1 MDLHYNMTS
10 KQNGDSIITLPNYPI
25 NKIVVHYCYACIPSF
40 EIKCTGDGWLWVS
53 CLLCVCVYLA
63 ASTVA
68 LDFLSRK
75 WKGFSSLCRSG
86 LGLHSC
92 LNLAGHGQESLL
104 DVGGSLGGGFEEF
117 NAEGVG
123 KFLAL
128 LRRNNTLAR
137 QIGLITN
144 EKLIDVLGC
153 VSINLVQPLFDI
165 AEGFLVGNII
175 DNDNSVSA
183 AVVRGCN
190 GAESFLPGCVPDL
203 ELDCLS
209 VQLDRS
215 DFEVD
220 TDRRNVGFGVSVIRE
235 SKEQTRFTDTG
246 VSNKEQLEQIIAVVV
261 IILMITNIVIV
272 SEMETRKMSLDH
284 KITNSRQLRLTRKA
298 RTQIHDC
305 MMPFNPRMTS
315 WRRKGLPFVRPSN

>member
-1 MDLHYNMTS
+1 MHS
-10 KQNGDSIITLPNYPI
+10 FVCKQNAWTT
-25 NKIVVHYCYACIPSF
+25 VACGF
-40 EIKCTGDGWLWVS
+40 RVY
-53 CLLCVCVYLA
+53 CVCLA

-75 WKGFSSLCRSG
+75 GKGFSSLGRSG

-92 LNLAGHGQESLL
+92 LDLASHGQESLL

-123 KFLAL
+123 KFFAL

-144 EKLIDVLGC
+144 EKLIDVLGR
-153 VSINLVQPLFDI
+153 VSINLVQPLFNI
-165 AEGFLVGNII
+165 VEGFLVGNII
-175 DNDNSVSA
+175 DDDNSVSA
-183 AVVRGCN
+183 AVVRRCN
-190 GAESFLPGCVPDL
+190 GAESFLSGCVPDL
-203 ELDCLS
+203 ELDRLS

-215 DFEVD
+215 NFEVD

-261 IILMITNIVIV
+261 IILMIL
-272 SEMETRKMSLDH
+272 S
-284 KITNSRQLRLTRKA
+284 
-298 RTQIHDC
+298 
-305 MMPFNPRMTS
+305 
-315 WRRKGLPFVRPSN
+315 